1 MNLPVFES
9 QNPKT
14 KKFGLDNM
22 ARRASQLWEN
32 VSKEVRNLISL
43 TAFKKSIKEIH
54 SPSIHTHTHA

>member
-22 ARRASQLWEN
+22 ARRASQLW
-32 VSKEVRNLISL
+32 KMFR
-43 TAFKKSIKEIH
+43 KKLE
-54 SPSIHTHTHA
+54 T